1 MSETLG
7 VEPLSETTVAG
18 PRPAFANYIGGEWGP
33 SASGHTYEKRNP
45 ARPSEVVGE
54 FPSSGEEDVNAAVE
68 AAAAAFRLWSA
79 TPAAGRAAVL
89 MKAADA
95 VEARVEQIARDMTL
109 EMGKPLR
116 EARLESARAAAIF
129 RFFAGEAWRP
139 KGEMYEQ
146 SATGSAVYTLRRPV
160 GVVGLITPWN
170 FPAAIPAWKL
180 APALVFGN
188 TVVMKLAQEAPLT
201 GLHLAACLEEAGL
214 PAGVL
219 NVVIGRGADVGT
231 PLVTHPEVRAISFTG
246 SVEVGKQVR
255 EQATALDKR
264 VQLELGGHNPLIV
277 MADAKLEK
285 AVEAAYAGAF
295 WSAGQKC
302 TATRRI
308 YVEDAVYDDFKKL
321 LLDRIDRG
329 KVGDPSHPETEVGP
343 VVNEKQLEDI
353 LGAVEQGRRE
363 GGTVLSGGS
372 RLDDDAYLIA
382 PTLFE
387 SVEDDAMLSREE
399 VFGPVTSLYRFSSL
413 DEALERANA
422 VEYGLSAS
430 IFTTDLETSQR
441 FVNEAEAGLLHVNSQ
456 TAGADVHVP
465 FGGIKGSGF
474 GPHEQGRAAL
484 EFYTE
489 VVTVYQ
495 DV

>member
-1 MSETLG
+1 MSDTA
-7 VEPLSETTVAG
+7 VAA
-18 PRPAFANYIGGEWGP
+18 PARSNLIAGEWRP
-33 SASGHTYEKRNP
+33 SSSGETYEKRNP

-54 FPSSGEEDVNAAVE
+54 FPASSEADVTEAVA
-68 AAAAAFRLWSA
+68 AAAAAFPAWA
-79 TPAAGRAAVL
+79 GTPAARRGAVLDRAADL
-89 MKAADA
+89 IDEL
-95 VEARVEQIARDMTL
+95 VEEIAQDMTR

-116 EARLESARAAAIF
+116 EARMESARAAAIF

-146 SATGSAVYTLRRPV
+146 STTGSSVYTLRRPL

-188 TVVMKLAQEAPLT
+188 TVVLKLAQDAPLT
-201 GLHLAACLEEAGL
+201 GLHLAACLDEAGL

-219 NVVIGRGADVGT
+219 NVVIGRGSQVGT
-231 PLVTHPEVRAISFTG
+231 PLVRHPDVRAISFTG
-246 SVEVGKQVR
+246 SVEVGRQVR
-255 EQATALDKR
+255 DEATALGKR
-264 VQLELGGHNPLIV
+264 VQLELGGQNPLIV
-277 MADAKLEK
+277 MADAKLDK

-308 YVEDAVYDDFKKL
+308 YVQDSVYDAFRERL
-321 LLDRIDRG
+321 LARIDAGR
-329 KVGDPSHPETEVGP
+329 VGDPANPETEVGP
-343 VVNEKQLEDI
+343 VVNEKQLDNI
-353 LGAVEQGRRE
+353 LAAVERGARE
-363 GGTVLSGGS
+363 GGTILAGGE
-372 RLDDDAYLIA
+372 RIDDDAYLIA

-387 SVEDDAMLSREE
+387 DVADDAMLSCEE
-399 VFGPVTSLYRFSSL
+399 VFGPVTSLYRFGTL
-413 DEALERANA
+413 DEAIRRANS
-422 VEYGLSAS
+422 VEFGLSAS
-430 IFTTDLETSQR
+430 IFTTDLEATQR
-441 FVNEAEAGLLHVNSQ
+441 FVSEVEAGLLHVNSQ

>member
-1 MSETLG
+1 MSDSVLEAP
-7 VEPLSETTVAG
+7 V
-18 PRPAFANYIGGEWGP
+18 RPELANYVGGTWAP
-33 SASGHTYEKRNP
+33 ARSGRTYEKHNP

-54 FPSSGEEDVNAAVE
+54 FPASGEEDVNAAVG
-68 AAAAAFRLWSA
+68 AAAKAFPGWSEA
-79 TPAAGRAAVL
+79 PAASRAAVL
-89 MKAADA
+89 IRAADA
-95 VEARVEQIARDMTL
+95 VDARVEEMAADMTR

-139 KGEMYEQ
+139 KGELYEQ
-146 SATGSAVYTLRRPV
+146 SATGSTVYTVRRPF

-180 APALVFGN
+180 APALVYGN
-188 TVVMKLAQEAPLT
+188 TVVLKLAQEAPLT
-201 GLHLAACLEEAGL
+201 GLHLAAALDEAGI
-214 PAGVL
+214 PDGVF
-219 NVVIGRGADVGT
+219 NVVIGRGAEVGT
-231 PLVTHPEVRAISFTG
+231 PLIRHPKVRAISFTG
-246 SVEVGKQVR
+246 SVAVGHQVR
-255 EQATALDKR
+255 EQATALGKR
-264 VQLELGGHNPLIV
+264 VQLELGGQNPLIV
-277 MADAKLEK
+277 MGDAALDR

-308 YVEDAVYDDFKKL
+308 YVEAPVYDEFRRR
-321 LLDRIDRG
+321 LLDRIKNG
-329 KVGDPSHPETEVGP
+329 KVGDPADPETEVGP
-343 VVNEKQLEDI
+343 LVNEKQLNDV
-353 LGAVEQGRRE
+353 LDAVEQGKRE
-363 GGTVLSGGS
+363 GGRLLAGGE
-372 RLDDDAYLIA
+372 RVDDEAYLLA

-387 SVEDDAMLSREE
+387 DVADKAMLSCEE
-399 VFGPVTSLYRFSSL
+399 VFGPVASLYRFESL
-413 DEALERANA
+413 DEAIERANA
-422 VEYGLSAS
+422 VEFGLSAS
-430 IFTTDLETSQR
+430 IFTSSLGATQE
-441 FVNEAEAGLLHVNSQ
+441 FVNRLEAGLLHVNSQ